1 MSLFTTTIFWLVR
14 WNRWAYFY
22 FRTALAIVNLDLL
35 SNPVDVA
42 RVGRWRT
49 DGVKITHSSNSA
61 EIGRT
66 NMENAHVYLDT
77 STGSEA
83 TISEQGI
90 LTIRAHEAEL
100 GNMLG
105 QVTLEAQEAWILLQ
119 WLYSHTDMLH
129 QLTHQDEDVTT
140 KLRADD

>member
-1 MSLFTTTIFWLVR
+1 
-14 WNRWAYFY
+14 
-22 FRTALAIVNLDLL
+22 
-35 SNPVDVA
+35 
-42 RVGRWRT
+42 
-49 DGVKITHSSNSA
+49 
-61 EIGRT
+61 
-66 NMENAHVYLDT
+66 MENAHVYLDT

-83 TISEQGI
+83 TISEQGM

-105 QVTLEAQEAWILLQ
+105 QVTLDAQEAWILLQ

-140 KLRADD
+140 KLRLDDQQGEPHREE

>member
-1 MSLFTTTIFWLVR
+1 
-14 WNRWAYFY
+14 
-22 FRTALAIVNLDLL
+22 
-35 SNPVDVA
+35 
-42 RVGRWRT
+42 
-49 DGVKITHSSNSA
+49 
-61 EIGRT
+61 
-66 NMENAHVYLDT
+66 MENAHVYLDT

-83 TISEQGI
+83 TISEQGM

-105 QVTLEAQEAWILLQ
+105 QVTLDAQEAWILLQ

-140 KLRADD
+140 KLRIDDQQSEPPREE

>member
-1 MSLFTTTIFWLVR
+1 
-14 WNRWAYFY
+14 
-22 FRTALAIVNLDLL
+22 
-35 SNPVDVA
+35 
-42 RVGRWRT
+42 
-49 DGVKITHSSNSA
+49 
-61 EIGRT
+61 
-66 NMENAHVYLDT
+66 MENAHVYLDT

-83 TISEQGI
+83 TISEQGT

-105 QVTLEAQEAWILLQ
+105 QVTLDAQEAWILLQ

-140 KLRADD
+140 KLRIDDQQSEPHREE

>member
-1 MSLFTTTIFWLVR
+1 
-14 WNRWAYFY
+14 
-22 FRTALAIVNLDLL
+22 
-35 SNPVDVA
+35 
-42 RVGRWRT
+42 
-49 DGVKITHSSNSA
+49 
-61 EIGRT
+61 
-66 NMENAHVYLDT
+66 MENAHVYLDT

-105 QVTLEAQEAWILLQ
+105 QVTLDAQEAWILLQ

-140 KLRADD
+140 KLRLDDQQSEPHREE

>member
-1 MSLFTTTIFWLVR
+1 
-14 WNRWAYFY
+14 
-22 FRTALAIVNLDLL
+22 
-35 SNPVDVA
+35 
-42 RVGRWRT
+42 
-49 DGVKITHSSNSA
+49 
-61 EIGRT
+61 
-66 NMENAHVYLDT
+66 MENAHVYLDT

-105 QVTLEAQEAWILLQ
+105 QVTLDAQEAWTLLQ
-119 WLYSHTDMLH
+119 WLYGHTDMLH

-140 KLRADD
+140 KLRVDDQQGEPHREE

>member
-1 MSLFTTTIFWLVR
+1 
-14 WNRWAYFY
+14 
-22 FRTALAIVNLDLL
+22 
-35 SNPVDVA
+35 
-42 RVGRWRT
+42 
-49 DGVKITHSSNSA
+49 
-61 EIGRT
+61 
-66 NMENAHVYLDT
+66 MENAHIYLDT

-83 TISEQGI
+83 TISEQGT

-105 QVTLEAQEAWILLQ
+105 QVTLDAQEAWILLQ

-140 KLRADD
+140 KLRLDDQQSEPHREE